1 MRPCIKR
8 TFDVMG
14 VVVALVVMAP
24 VMTLVALVILVTMGP
39 PVLFRQERPGLK
51 GRPFTVLKFRTM
63 TDARDANGNPRSDRD
78 RLTSVGRFLRMSSL
92 DELPELFNVLRGE
105 MSLVGPRPLL
115 MQYLEHYTPEQA
127 RRHDVKPGMTGW
139 AQVKGRNVLGWEE
152 RFQLDT
158 WYVDHATLAV
168 DLKVLLLTVGSVI
181 TRHGI
186 SAEGHSTMPRFK
198 GTRGG
203 EGETR

>member
-14 VVVALVVMAP
+14 VVVVLVVMAP

-63 TDARDANGNPRSDRD
+63 TDARDANGNPLSDRD

-168 DLKVLLLTVGSVI
+168 DLRVLLLTVGSVI

-186 SAEGHSTMPRFK
+186 SAKGHSTMPRFK